1 MTTTKTPTTPA
12 IADGIS
18 PPPQEYPDWSDLPDP
33 EPPEDGMLQYPT
45 IRIIDPLIAAHFA
58 HRPDVLVARDGFL
71 CWDRHDRNARLAPDW
86 IIAFGVDAAARM
98 KDNGYLIWEA
108 GKPPDVVIE
117 VASPNTAS
125 RDLGIKRDMYAEIA
139 VPEYWRLDPT
149 GGDLYGE
156 PLVGEYLVDGEY
168 RRFDLYRDDAGRI
181 LSHSPAMNLDIYWDG
196 EDFGIYDPAT
206 GQYLRGLL
214 AERQE
219 TQRERQRRQAAERAR
234 DAAETRAIQERA
246 ARLAAEQR
254 AAQDRVARL
263 AAEQRADQDRV
274 ARQAAETR
282 AALAENRAATLQS
295 ELNRIRAQRPPQ

>member
-1 MTTTKTPTTPA
+1 MTTTKTPTTPT
-12 IADGIS
+12 IADAIS
-18 PPPQEYPDWSDLPDP
+18 PPPQEYPDWSNLPDP

-108 GKPPDVVIE
+108 GKPPDIVIE
-117 VASPNTAS
+117 VASPNTAD

-156 PLVGEYLVDGEY
+156 PLVGEYLADGEY

-219 TQRERQRRQAAERAR
+219 TERERQRRQAAERAR
-234 DAAETRAIQERA
+234 AAAENRAIQERA
-246 ARLAAEQR
+246 
-254 AAQDRVARL
+254 ARL

-274 ARQAAETR
+274 ARQAAEPR
-282 AALAENRAATLQS
+282 AAIAEQSAAEDRAARQTAEQRAATLQS
-295 ELNRIRAQRPPQ
+295 ELDRIRAQRPPQ

>member
-1 MTTTKTPTTPA
+1 MTTAQTPA
-12 IADGIS
+12 IADGVSS
-18 PPPQEYPDWSDLPDP
+18 PPQGYPDWSNLPDP
-33 EPPEDGMLQYPT
+33 EPIEDGMRQYPT
-45 IRIIDPLIAAHFA
+45 ISKLDPLIAAHFA

-71 CWDRHDRNARLAPDW
+71 CWDRRDRNAKLAPDW

-125 RDLGIKRDMYAEIA
+125 RDLGIKRDIYADIA

-156 PLVGEYLVDGEY
+156 PLVGERLADGEY
-168 RRFDLYRDDAGRI
+168 RRFDLYRDAEGRI

-214 AERQE
+214 AERRE
-219 TQRERQRRQAAERAR
+219 TERERQMRQAAERAR
-234 DAAETRAIQERA
+234 AAAETRAIEERA
-246 ARLAAEQR
+246 ARL
-254 AAQDRVARL
+254 V
-263 AAEQRADQDRV
+263 AEQRADQDRA
-274 ARQAAETR
+274 ARIAAEQR

-295 ELNRIRAQRPPQ
+295 ELDRIRAQHPPQ

>member
-12 IADGIS
+12 IADGVS
-18 PPPQEYPDWSDLPDP
+18 PPPQEYPDWSNLPDP
-33 EPPEDGMLQYPT
+33 DPPEDGMLQYPT
-45 IRIIDPLIAAHFA
+45 IRVIGPLIAAHFA

-71 CWDRHDRNARLAPDW
+71 CWDRRDRNAKLAPDW

-108 GKPPDVVIE
+108 GKPPDIVIE

-125 RDLGIKRDMYAEIA
+125 RDLGIKRDIYADIA

-156 PLVGEYLVDGEY
+156 PLVGERLADGEY
-168 RRFDLYRDDAGRI
+168 RRFDLYRDAEGRI

-214 AERQE
+214 AERRE
-219 TQRERQRRQAAERAR
+219 TERERQMRQAAERAR
-234 DAAETRAIQERA
+234 AAAEARAIQERA
-246 ARLAAEQR
+246 ARIAAEGRADDAEQR
-254 AAQDRVARL
+254 A
-263 AAEQRADQDRV
+263 
-274 ARQAAETR
+274 TI
-282 AALAENRAATLQS
+282 AENRAATLQS
-295 ELNRIRAQRPPQ
+295 ELDRIRAQQPPPQ

>member
-1 MTTTKTPTTPA
+1 MATAKTPT

-18 PPPQEYPDWSDLPDP
+18 PPRRQYPDWSDLPDP

-45 IRIIDPLIAAHFA
+45 IRELDPLIAAHFA
-58 HRPDVLVARDGFL
+58 DRPDVLVARDGFI
-71 CWDRHDRNARLAPDW
+71 CWDPYDRNSKLAPDW

-125 RDLGIKRDMYAEIA
+125 RDLGIKRDIYADIA

-156 PLVGEYLVDGEY
+156 PLVGEYLADGEY
-168 RRFDLYRDDAGRI
+168 RRFDIYRDADGRV
-181 LSHSPAMNLDIYWDG
+181 LSHSPAMNLDLYWDG
-196 EDFGIYDPAT
+196 ADFGIYDPAT
-206 GQYLRGLL
+206 RQYLRGLL
-214 AERQE
+214 EERME
-219 TQRERQRRQAAERAR
+219 TARERQMRQAAEA
-234 DAAETRAIQERA
+234 RAIEDRA
-246 ARLAAEQR
+246 
-254 AAQDRVARL
+254 
-263 AAEQRADQDRV
+263 

-282 AALAENRAATLQS
+282 AIEDRAARETAETRAASAEQRADREQERAAALQA
-295 ELNRIRAQRPPQ
+295 ELDRLRAQQPPQ

>member
-71 CWDRHDRNARLAPDW
+71 CWDRRDRNARLAPDW

-108 GKPPDVVIE
+108 GKPPDIVIE

-219 TQRERQRRQAAERAR
+219 TARERQRRKEAERAR

-254 AAQDRVARL
+254 AV
-263 AAEQRADQDRV
+263 
-274 ARQAAETR
+274 AAETR
-282 AALAENRAATLQS
+282 AIQERAARLIAEQRTVVAENRAATLQS
-295 ELNRIRAQRPPQ
+295 ELDRIRAQRPPQ